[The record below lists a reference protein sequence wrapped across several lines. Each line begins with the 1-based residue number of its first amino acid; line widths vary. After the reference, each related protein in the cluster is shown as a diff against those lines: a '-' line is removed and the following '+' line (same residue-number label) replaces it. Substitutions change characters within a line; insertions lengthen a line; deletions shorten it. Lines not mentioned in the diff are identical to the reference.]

1 MREYHPYTLQPLTEC
16 HKYHPLVVAVFI
28 LNSVV
33 VRYIVVDIYPDALRD
48 QTVGFIYILLSQV
61 TTVDNRVEKY
71 LNNKKYINIF

>member
-1 MREYHPYTLQPLTEC
+1 M
-16 HKYHPLVVAVFI
+16 
-28 LNSVV
+28 
-33 VRYIVVDIYPDALRD
+33 IVVDIYPDALRD